1 MNKLKKYF
9 VLMMTVMSFSIVS
22 VNAAPVTLQV
32 GAVDPTV
39 GQGEQ
44 PRGPVLVPQ
53 VSLEDYTLTFSTPC
67 YGYTLELL
75 DSDGEMV
82 YTTIIN
88 STPLPRWKQHLLLWV
103 RNVLISLVPWRRF
116 ADNTRFEC
124 IGIQL
129 RKHVSATAFSL
140 SPVRRKPEY
149 L

>member
-88 STPLPRWKQHLLLWV
+88 STGSYELCLYPDGSSIYFYGFV
-103 RNVLISLVPWRRF
+103 MF
-116 ADNTRFEC
+116 
-124 IGIQL
+124 
-129 RKHVSATAFSL
+129 
-140 SPVRRKPEY
+140 
-149 L
+149 